1 MPASLAAVIATVAA
15 MLLPCAAAAHPMGNF
30 SINHYAAIAVTP
42 ARVELRYLID
52 MAEIP
57 TFQEMHE
64 HGFAADPADPRLAS
78 YLNAK
83 CSALRDNLT
92 LEADGK
98 RLVLRELGH
107 DAIFP
112 PGAGGL
118 PTMKLGMRLVAALAP
133 LAFES
138 GATGLSRSQ
147 FPRPCGMEG
156 SDRRWRRRRRPGLFI
171 RAATRPQRAAQQLS
185 G

>member
-1 MPASLAAVIATVAA
+1 
-15 MLLPCAAAAHPMGNF
+15 MGNF

-133 LAFES
+133 
-138 GATGLSRSQ
+138 SRSSPVQ
-147 FPRPCGMEG
+147 LDYRDLNFPGRAGWKEVIAVGEG
-156 SDRRWRRRRRPGLFI
+156 GVALTSSSV
-171 RAATRPQRAAQQLS
+171 PQRDRSSAAQQLS